1 MSSSSWQKIWYI
13 GTDTHTH
20 RLTYKGVIY
29 TITGTQ
35 EDGRAVKTIPEPI
48 QILLSVETNR

>member
-13 GTDTHTH
+13 GTDTDS
-20 RLTYKGVIY
+20 LIKELYIY